1 MMNRKYLETTNK
13 RTGEKFFVINSPRGL
28 YFDLV
33 PMKNPAQNPIRFDRR
48 DFTKPVW
55 KEVA

>member
-13 RTGEKFFVINSPRGL
+13 RTGEKFFVMKSPRGL

-33 PMKNPAQNPIRFDRR
+33 PMKNPAQNPIRFDRC

>member
-1 MMNRKYLETTNK
+1 MNFKYLETTNK
-13 RTGEKFFVINSPRGL
+13 RTGMAYYVINSPRGR

-33 PMKNPAQNPIRFDRR
+33 PKSNPAQKPIRFDRK
-48 DFTKPVW
+48 DCTKPVW